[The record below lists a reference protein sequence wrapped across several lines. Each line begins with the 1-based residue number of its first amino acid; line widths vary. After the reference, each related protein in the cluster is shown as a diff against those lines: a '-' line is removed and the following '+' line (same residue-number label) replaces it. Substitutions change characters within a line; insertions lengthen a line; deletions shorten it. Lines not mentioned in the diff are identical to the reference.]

1 MKYVARLGQVLSR
14 FPFRPPIRV
23 PRLAAAGGD
32 RGMTTAE
39 YAMGTVAACGLAAVL
54 YRVLTGDGV
63 ARRLESLIGEA
74 LNAPF

>member
-1 MKYVARLGQVLSR
+1 MKHVVRIGRALAR
-14 FPFRPPIRV
+14 FPFRPPILA